1 MLLFNGGEILKIGDM
16 GLSKVIGEESM
27 TATKGTMK
35 YMSPGNLLFFLKLFI
50 RETEPP
56 KSHNTSFE
64 NILNIL
70 FSYFILS

>member
-35 YMSPGNLLFFLKLFI
+35 YMSPGSLLLMKSTLSFSKRRIKL
-50 RETEPP
+50 
-56 KSHNTSFE
+56 
-64 NILNIL
+64 
-70 FSYFILS
+70 